1 MIYISFIFLSYSLQI
16 QLASLTEGVSYNSI
30 KMDGSNSFTL
40 VYKENMDHQD
50 VEGGKDELW
59 T

>member
-1 MIYISFIFLSYSLQI
+1 M
-16 QLASLTEGVSYNSI
+16 